1 VQELGE
7 AEVRT
12 PLALWNAVNQRL
24 KDRWRALKVD
34 RPGVGHAA
42 DAYRHYKDH
51 HGDHLAAAITYFS
64 FLALFPLIFLAVSV
78 AGFILTAHP
87 NLIIDIKRT
96 IDQNVPGGF
105 GNTLKD
111 TIDYGTDNRAKVGLL
126 GLIGVA
132 WTGLGW
138 VGNLRRAI
146 DTVWGSKP
154 LERNFLVAKAL
165 DALVLVGLGIGVAI
179 SIGLTAFGT
188 AASKQA
194 IHWIGWTDNSG
205 TALAIKIVGIML
217 AILGDLLVFGW
228 LLIRLPQVRVSRRTA
243 VRATL
248 LAAVGL
254 EILKIVGA
262 YYLARLAQSP
272 AAAVLGAVIGI
283 LIFLDLVSRYL
294 LYCVAWAAT
303 AERTVASAAPAQIEL
318 PLEPIAERGAAVS
331 PLAVAA
337 GLLSAGAAVGGAA
350 VAALLRRRD
359 RARARERPTR

>member
-1 VQELGE
+1 
-7 AEVRT
+7 VRT
-12 PLALWNAVNQRL
+12 LLAAWKVVNQRV

-34 RPGVGHAA
+34 RPGVGHAT
-42 DAYRHYKDH
+42 DAYQHYKHH

-78 AGFILTAHP
+78 AGFVLTAHP
-87 NLIIDIKRT
+87 NLVIDIKRS
-96 IDQNVPGGF
+96 IDENVPGGF
-105 GNTLKD
+105 GGNLKD
-111 TIDYGTDNRAKVGLL
+111 TIDYATDNRAKVGLL

-146 DTVWGSKP
+146 DTVWGSQP
-154 LERNFLVAKAL
+154 LERNFFVAKAL
-165 DALVLVGLGIGVAI
+165 DALVLVGLGIGVAV

-194 IHWIGWTDNSG
+194 IHWIGWTNTSG
-205 TALAIKIVGIML
+205 TALAIKIVGVLL

-243 VRATL
+243 FRATL
-248 LAAVGL
+248 LAAVGF
-254 EILKIVGA
+254 EILKIVGT

-283 LIFLDLVSRYL
+283 LIFIDLVSRYL
-294 LYCVAWAAT
+294 LYCVAWAAA
-303 AERTVASAAPAQIEL
+303 AEPPMAPL
-318 PLEPIAERGAAVS
+318 SLEARDEPAPPPSVVERGPAVS
-331 PLAVAA
+331 PLGVAV
-337 GLLSAGAAVGGAA
+337 GLLSAGAAVAGAAVGGAA
-350 VAALLRRRD
+350 VAALLRRRG
-359 RARARERPTR
+359 RARARRRPTR